1 MDRRHRR
8 VARVIPSAPLPEFRP
23 GVGATASA
31 RFIGQTC
38 AARRESPRRPRIQR
52 QRLALSLAHFQPT
65 EARPLP
71 LVRVPHQ
78 TALYGIVMA
87 VVGLGE
93 RFLLGGSSVKAIFKT
108 ILLHPSNWGRIR
120 RTNRYPSMLAPA
132 YRRISHNGS
141 RNSRSAPTLHSPAIS
156 RRVVLACA
164 PFMEGGQSSVGAL
177 FSTFENRPMRSSN
190 QIIPETQSILGS
202 RT

>member
-1 MDRRHRR
+1 MLSANEIGGKLSAHSFSFLTLCLFLFGLFLGTRAGWR

-52 QRLALSLAHFQPT
+52 QRLALALAHFQPT

-93 RFLLGGSSVKAIFKT
+93 RFLLGGSNLDGHKWVIF
-108 ILLHPSNWGRIR
+108 
-120 RTNRYPSMLAPA
+120 
-132 YRRISHNGS
+132 
-141 RNSRSAPTLHSPAIS
+141 
-156 RRVVLACA
+156 
-164 PFMEGGQSSVGAL
+164 
-177 FSTFENRPMRSSN
+177 
-190 QIIPETQSILGS
+190 
-202 RT
+202 